1 MTAIVLKALE
11 DAVDN
16 GWITEEEITEE
27 ALVGFLSGFGRKF
40 YKLPANSD
48 SKTRIRLEK
57 KGEKIPSLLA
67 SENGTV
73 EIVPWGRGKEI
84 RTLTWVT
91 RRCRCHLKM

>member
-91 RRCRCHLKM
+91 RQ